1 MLTSGYRNYRLKK
14 TAAILFILVLIVS
27 QAGYYFYFTIHQ
39 RQAKRE
45 IKMLI
50 RAGLPDTA
58 LNVITEN
65 SRMRWEKKDKEFH
78 LDGEMYDVVKT
89 IKKEGKTV
97 YYCINDKKEKE
108 LVSNFAR
115 AARDAS
121 DQSPQGKNG
130 KHRFSFPVADIPSL
144 VIQQITPPG
153 SNIQTTYS
161 SYTDLLVS
169 SFIEISSPP
178 PRA

>member
-1 MLTSGYRNYRLKK
+1 MK
-14 TAAILFILVLIVS
+14 
-27 QAGYYFYFTIHQ
+27 
-39 RQAKRE
+39 
-45 IKMLI
+45 I
-50 RAGLPDTA
+50 RSGLPDAA
-58 LNVITEN
+58 LTVIVQN
-65 SRMRWEKKDKEFH
+65 NRMQWVKTNREFH
-78 LDGEMYDVVKT
+78 FDGEMYDVVKT
-89 IKKEGKTV
+89 IKKDGKTV

-108 LVSNFAR
+108 LVKNFAR

-130 KHRFSFPVADIPSL
+130 KHSFSFPVADIPSL